1 MLSECSVDLDPLDL
15 EVLERAFEG
24 ALTAMK
30 EDGVLDELESD
41 QDLEAALRSELIEIA
56 RSSGVSDAEASRDA
70 LLALTRNEIAGDE
83 GAP

>member
-1 MLSECSVDLDPLDL
+1 MLSECLVDLDL
-15 EVLERAFEG
+15 EALEKALEG

-56 RSSGVSDAEASRDA
+56 RSSGVSDAEALRMFGPDA
-70 LLALTRNEIAGDE
+70 E
-83 GAP
+83 